1 MIDRVMAAS
10 ASRTPEFGGGR
21 GHNLPVPLTSLLGRS
36 RELDGIGETLRRTRL
51 VTLTGPGGVGKTR
64 LAIEVARRQIG
75 RRVDGVWLID
85 LTATTADPGPAAEV
99 ARTLEVGGRSET
111 APTQSL
117 RRYLVD
123 RDMLLVIDNCE
134 HVVDACAEL
143 ASSLLGA
150 CGSLR
155 ILATSRESLGVSG
168 ETVWRLDSLGSEDA
182 RRLFVE
188 RARQRQPGFI
198 PDAGMDTT
206 IAALCERL
214 DDLPLAIELAAA
226 RIEVMSPKETL
237 ADLKARL
244 GALGGGSRLSPDRH
258 RTVRATVEWSYD
270 LLDPTEQRAFRS
282 LAVFVGGFDAEAA
295 MAVAPGLTMDVFAR
309 LVDKSV
315 VAAGA
320 TPRGITRY
328 RLLEI
333 VREYAQELLVASGEL
348 QAARERHLRHYLAM
362 AEQVEPGWPP
372 FVTGTLIDERADD
385 YENVRAAIE
394 WAAESDPCA
403 GLALFVATR
412 DLFQMLGQADGRRIA
427 QRLLDRC
434 GARDRRRIEALI
446 TAGILAMVTAN
457 APASRAF
464 HSEARQ
470 LSAELGELELEGFA
484 TFFHGLADTLDMAV
498 QPARA
503 HLEAAITLQQRAGS
517 RPGEGMAIATLG
529 LTFLITGDPDR
540 ARELLEQALAIQTAA
555 DYRWGEGHASL
566 YLGITT
572 EATDPQAAATH
583 FRHAVA
589 CLQEYRDSNLLPNA
603 LIGQAGLIARRDPA
617 TALRVTAAAWAIRA
631 RGGGE
636 FPGFFRERLGRVRQM
651 CEGAIAADAERIWA
665 EGTRLGVDEAIALA
679 FGTSRPPPP
688 APAGLSAR
696 ELEVVRL
703 VAHGLPNK
711 AIAAQLHLSV
721 RTVES
726 HVRHVL
732 AKARLTNRTQ
742 LGAGRTSTFSSRSV
756 TNPQSR

>member
-1 MIDRVMAAS
+1 
-10 ASRTPEFGGGR
+10 
-21 GHNLPVPLTSLLGRS
+21 
-36 RELDGIGETLRRTRL
+36 
-51 VTLTGPGGVGKTR
+51 
-64 LAIEVARRQIG
+64 
-75 RRVDGVWLID
+75 
-85 LTATTADPGPAAEV
+85 
-99 ARTLEVGGRSET
+99 
-111 APTQSL
+111 
-117 RRYLVD
+117 
-123 RDMLLVIDNCE
+123 
-134 HVVDACAEL
+134 
-143 ASSLLGA
+143 
-150 CGSLR
+150 
-155 ILATSRESLGVSG
+155 
-168 ETVWRLDSLGSEDA
+168 
-182 RRLFVE
+182 
-188 RARQRQPGFI
+188 
-198 PDAGMDTT
+198 
-206 IAALCERL
+206 
-214 DDLPLAIELAAA
+214 
-226 RIEVMSPKETL
+226 
-237 ADLKARL
+237 
-244 GALGGGSRLSPDRH
+244 
-258 RTVRATVEWSYD
+258 
-270 LLDPTEQRAFRS
+270 
-282 LAVFVGGFDAEAA
+282 
-295 MAVAPGLTMDVFAR
+295 
-309 LVDKSV
+309 
-315 VAAGA
+315 
-320 TPRGITRY
+320 
-328 RLLEI
+328 
-333 VREYAQELLVASGEL
+333 
-348 QAARERHLRHYLAM
+348 
-362 AEQVEPGWPP
+362 
-372 FVTGTLIDERADD
+372 
-385 YENVRAAIE
+385 
-394 WAAESDPCA
+394 
-403 GLALFVATR
+403 
-412 DLFQMLGQADGRRIA
+412 
-427 QRLLDRC
+427 
-434 GARDRRRIEALI
+434 
-446 TAGILAMVTAN
+446 
-457 APASRAF
+457 
-464 HSEARQ
+464 
-470 LSAELGELELEGFA
+470 
-484 TFFHGLADTLDMAV
+484 MAV

-726 HVRHVL
+726 HVRHIL